1 MKNKTNIEN
10 LVALPVQSG
19 YVMVLMNDIVHCK
32 AAGNQTHIFLANG
45 KEVVL
50 YKRLH
55 QMEKAL
61 PKKMFYRVHNS
72 HLVNFKHVE
81 MWVQR
86 DRDYLYLSNGSKT
99 PVAKVKKKGVK
110 EWLGVE

>member
-1 MKNKTNIEN
+1 MKTNFDN

-19 YVMVLMNDIVHCK
+19 YIMVLISDIVHCK
-32 AAGNQTHIFLANG
+32 AAGNQTHVYLVNG

-50 YKRLH
+50 YKRLN

-81 MWVQR
+81 MWVER
-86 DRDYLYLSNGSKT
+86 GKDYLFLSDGTKT
-99 PVAKVKKKGVK
+99 PVARVKRKDVRA
-110 EWLGVE
+110 WLGVS